1 MYRKIAGYA
10 VVIVIVLL
18 IAVGIMLAAKTG
30 WTFASELEIIGDDLG
45 IMVIPAN
52 TPLFT
57 EQNMA
62 PGDTSSA
69 TVTVI
74 NEGRHDFSFTL
85 SAEKENGDDSIYNVL
100 WIDVT
105 GRNLTEYYSGPLKD
119 LANIDITRLAG
130 GEDEELTLTV
140 KFDQSSGNL
149 LQGALA
155 SVKFIFAAEQHR
167 RYTIVAEPRPP
178 EGGTVTGSGV
188 YAHGDPV
195 TLAAGANDGYAF
207 VYYLEGS
214 ELHSI
219 LESDYTFTALGD
231 RSLFAEFWEA
241 MESTRFARVDL
252 DEKGRG
258 FVDFGG
264 VKLEFFGGPPNISGV
279 VSFTPCDKGKGSA
292 PGGMVP
298 TGLYFC
304 FRRSDNLA
312 GARVR
317 LELNYDEALPLPEG
331 VKESSLK
338 LYRWNEALHRWDQF
352 HIIDQ
357 GINAQENIIWA
368 DVDNFSAYGI
378 FYRKPGALP
387 RTSAYLYCLI
397 LLALVV
403 LAMGYYLLRRRAKTQ
418 L

>member
-1 MYRKIAGYA
+1 MYRRIACTAAVMA
-10 VVIVIVLL
+10 VVLTV
-18 IAVGIMLAAKTG
+18 AVGIVLMNG
-30 WTFASELEIIGDDLG
+30 FRWTFASNLEVIGDDLE
-45 IMVIPAN
+45 ITVSPAN
-52 TPLFT
+52 TPFFT

-69 TVTVI
+69 TVTVS
-74 NEGRHDFSFTL
+74 NKGRHDFSFNL
-85 SAEKENGDDSIYNVL
+85 SAEKESGDDSIYNAL

-105 GRNLTEYYSGPLKD
+105 GRNLTEYYSGPLKELTD
-119 LANIDITRLAG
+119 VDITRLG
-130 GEDEELTLTV
+130 RGEDEELALAV
-140 KFDQSSGNL
+140 SFDQTAGKQ
-149 LQGALA
+149 LQGALT

-167 RYTIVAEPRPP
+167 TYNIVAQPSPA

-195 TLAAGANDGYAF
+195 NLAAEASDGYAF

-219 LESDYTFTALGD
+219 LESKYTFTALDD
-231 RSLFAEFWEA
+231 RGFIAEFWEA
-241 MESTRFARVDL
+241 TESAMFARVDL
-252 DEKGRG
+252 DEKGHG
-258 FVDFGG
+258 LVDFGG
-264 VKLEFFGGPPNISGV
+264 VKLEFFGGTPNISGV
-279 VSFTPCDKGKGSA
+279 VSFTRCDKSA
-292 PGGMVP
+292 EGAPRGMGP

-304 FRRSDNLA
+304 FRSSHNLA

-357 GINAQENIIWA
+357 GVNAQENIIWA
-368 DVDNFSAYGI
+368 DVDNLCTYGI
-378 FYRKPGALP
+378 FYRKPGDQP
-387 RTSAYLYCLI
+387 RASSYLYWLL

-403 LAMGYYLLRRRAKTQ
+403 LTVGYYLLRRRAKTQ
-418 L
+418 Q